1 MVSTNINHLTYIKEM
16 APSLII
22 FNSHIHVATWFCN
35 TKIYNMGF
43 SGGSLG
49 KESACKAGEPGSTP
63 G

>member
-1 MVSTNINHLTYIKEM
+1 M

-22 FNSHIHVATWFCN
+22 VNSHIHVATWFCN

-49 KESACKAGEPGSTP
+49 KESACKAEEPGSTP